1 MTNNRLSLSFM
12 LRPKHL
18 SILLVTA
25 FAIETFSIT
34 YGFKMDGYE
43 ALFSVLYFIAGIVI
57 SIVMVLYPQVNIR
70 LFNRGRVPRPMKWVQ
85 VGLFII
91 AGVVIWCQSKVLI
104 SSMPIDIN
112 YADMLPVIKVMDQ
125 RFIAGHWRHIY
136 DTIPEIWHGTRPI
149 YLPGIW
155 IPFSPAVFLGIDMRW
170 TTVLCLFFVFGVY
183 LLSFYTHHRKILSFI
198 TLLLASVLLY
208 WLLTEDDEHG
218 LITRTEEG
226 TVIVYYV
233 LAVLALLSEHIVFA
247 GIAISLCMLSRYSLV
262 GWVPA
267 FLVFLVLSG
276 KTRKA
281 FLFSA
286 TGLACLVIL
295 FILPFGWELIKELMQ
310 LPGKYI
316 PFAARVWQDSP
327 EVFSGGAGMARFF
340 GPGRIAL
347 QHTLLVASSFG
358 VPTLFMI
365 ACHYAGKKRPLAN
378 IPLAALKLSVV
389 VFYNLI
395 DVPYLYLFYTSSFI
409 SLVVVAFFLKHD
421 GEETAEG

>member
-1 MTNNRLSLSFM
+1 MSLTFM

-43 ALFSVLYFIAGIVI
+43 GLFSVLYFIAGIFI
-57 SIVMVLYPQVNIR
+57 SVVMVLYPQVNIR
-70 LFNRGRVPRPMKWVQ
+70 LFSTGKVPRPMKWTQ
-85 VGLFII
+85 TGLFIV
-91 AGVVIWCQSKVLI
+91 AGLVIWFQSKYLI
-104 SSMPIDIN
+104 SSMPIDIG

-136 DTIPEIWHGTRPI
+136 DTIPEIWNGTKPI

-155 IPFSPAVFLGIDMRW
+155 IPFVPAVFFGIDMRW
-170 TTVLCLFFVFGVY
+170 MTVICLFFVYAVY
-183 LLSFYTHHRKILSFI
+183 LLSFYANHRKILSFI
-198 TLLLASVLLY
+198 TLLIASMLLW

-218 LITRTEEG
+218 LISRTEEG
-226 TVIVYYV
+226 TIIVYYV
-233 LAVLALLSEHIVFA
+233 LAVLALLSEHIVTA
-247 GIAISLCMLSRYSLV
+247 GIAVSLCMLSRYSLV

-286 TGLACLVIL
+286 TGLVCMVIL
-295 FILPFGWELIKELMQ
+295 FILPFGWELIKDLAQ

-340 GPGRIAL
+340 GPNRCAL
-347 QHTLLVASSFG
+347 QHSLLG
-358 VPTLFMI
+358 
-365 ACHYAGKKRPLAN
+365 ACFLCRADRVYDHLPLC
-378 IPLAALKLSVV
+378 
-389 VFYNLI
+389 
-395 DVPYLYLFYTSSFI
+395 
-409 SLVVVAFFLKHD
+409 
-421 GEETAEG
+421 G